1 VRGGFF
7 SVTNVFFMLLLYIQA
22 ERLYS
27 ELPSPYNVF
36 LNEKNTK
43 IIHAEGCRGGGGGG
57 GAENECVS
65 EKAYE

>member
-1 VRGGFF
+1 
-7 SVTNVFFMLLLYIQA
+7 MLLLYIQA